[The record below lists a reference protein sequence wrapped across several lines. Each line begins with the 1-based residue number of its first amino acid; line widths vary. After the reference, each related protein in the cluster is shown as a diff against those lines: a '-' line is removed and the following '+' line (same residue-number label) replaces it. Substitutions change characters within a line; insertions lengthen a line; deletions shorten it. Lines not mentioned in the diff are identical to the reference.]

1 MIKDDLMLYG
11 GLAAAAML
19 LLIYVKK
26 NAQNLAAAAVAGAA
40 DMAGNTV
47 AGVAQGLG
55 SLAGVPSTSVSK
67 CQQDMDSGD
76 TWNASFDCPAGT
88 FLGYLSG
95 SQP

>member
-1 MIKDDLMLYG
+1 MIKTDLMLYG
-11 GLAAAAML
+11 SLGVAAVL
-19 LLIYVKK
+19 LFMYVKK
-26 NAQNLAAAAVAGAA
+26 NAQNLAAAAAAGAVG
-40 DMAGNTV
+40 MAGDTV

-67 CQQDMDSGD
+67 CQQDMDNGD

-88 FLGYLSG
+88 FLGFLTG